1 MHPDFGK
8 DKKRL
13 IPAYHFVMISD
24 ESFGSDG
31 SSVSDESPPKGND
44 RNTAGM
50 EGEPRAPNTQEVV
63 SNSPPQAHSDEQQEE
78 MKAAQNRKLPP
89 ELIRQAEMNE
99 KQDSKSN
106 GNTASSY
113 PHKVVNDE
121 YGSNKSRSNSQESNS
136 PSGSEDK
143 VEEKSDDADLGVPPI
158 DTCHLAFAIVLLNG
172 IGVLLPW
179 NMFIT
184 IAPNVSIA
192 KT

>member
-1 MHPDFGK
+1 
-8 DKKRL
+8 
-13 IPAYHFVMISD
+13 
-24 ESFGSDG
+24 
-31 SSVSDESPPKGND
+31 
-44 RNTAGM
+44 
-50 EGEPRAPNTQEVV
+50 
-63 SNSPPQAHSDEQQEE
+63 
-78 MKAAQNRKLPP
+78 
-89 ELIRQAEMNE
+89 MNE

-136 PSGSEDK
+136 PSGSVDK

-184 IAPNVSIA
+184 IAPNYYVEYWFTVDGNKTSYA
-192 KT
+192 KSFMSALGITAQLPNFLMSLINVMQIIG